1 MIIFCSTAE
10 STVAQ
15 YDSLIYCL
23 DGDDSSFRFN
33 IKMPDTGSRNKLFAV
48 TLKDSH
54 TSVSYYVT
62 TYSYQSSL
70 IQVSGT
76 SRFVGEGGTS
86 PPNTHIQTKLVKTA
100 M

>member
-1 MIIFCSTAE
+1 MLNEQILEFHTYFTAE

-23 DGDDSSFRFN
+23 EGDNSAFKFD

-54 TSVSYYVT
+54 TSVAYYVT

-70 IQVSGT
+70 IQVT
-76 SRFVGEGGTS
+76 V
-86 PPNTHIQTKLVKTA
+86 
-100 M
+100 